1 MGAGFLRVLIALDR
15 QCEPLDDVAGG
26 GAPAVAEGCNRR
38 AEDDRPGIVGGAAGV
53 VFRHVDEKFQAAGER
68 RRADAKYGLSAAI
81 FVKGAHGDETLFT
94 GVAEQGLGEDL
105 DLIAVGFEQSA
116 LTGVT
121 HGAKWKGRVGGPPL
135 ASSSSKRN
143 LVVYHGAA
151 DSLLG
156 LLCRDLSLGRRRCC
170 GVGHFPAHDFE

>member
-1 MGAGFLRVLIALDR
+1 MGGQKTTGRGSLAA
-15 QCEPLDDVAGG
+15 
-26 GAPAVAEGCNRR
+26 RR
-38 AEDDRPGIVGGAAGV
+38 ASSSATSTRNFRPPVSGVGLMRNTALAPP
-53 VFRHVDEKFQAAGER
+53 
-68 RRADAKYGLSAAI
+68 I
-81 FVKGAHGDETLFT
+81 FVKGAHGDETLFA

-121 HGAKWKGRVGGPPL
+121 HGAKCKGRVGGPPL

-143 LVVYHGAA
+143 LVVHHGAA
-151 DSLLG
+151 NSLLG